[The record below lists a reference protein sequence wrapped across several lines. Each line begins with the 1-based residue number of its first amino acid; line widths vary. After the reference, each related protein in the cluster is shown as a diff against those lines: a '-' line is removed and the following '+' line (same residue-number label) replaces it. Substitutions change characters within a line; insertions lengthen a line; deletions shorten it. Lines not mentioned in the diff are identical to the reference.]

1 MLKKKKENEAGM
13 DNLIA
18 VAFKYPRSERITI
31 MGFLA
36 DYAHEFDLE
45 KDVVSKIYTL
55 NTEKSEKPD
64 EKHQAKHMPAC
75 FGYDKGIGLLR
86 FLKEKGFVERSADPA
101 SFLYFM
107 GCLPLE
113 PELLKPIG
121 WMKSKQLL
129 REMLEQA
136 FAEHIDNGVMRKVE
150 LEQLTPCCF
159 IDKTGCKIELSK
171 NKREMSLDSDMLV
184 VFFATFSDCHTTD

>member
-1 MLKKKKENEAGM
+1 MMKKKFDDEVGM

-18 VAFKYPRSERITI
+18 VAFKYPRSERIAI

-36 DYAHEFDLE
+36 DYAHEYDLE
-45 KDVVSKIYTL
+45 KDVVAKIYTL

-86 FLKEKGFVERSADPA
+86 FLKEKGFVERSADPD

-121 WMKSKQLL
+121 WMKKQAAAPRDAGAGFRRAYRQRRDAQGGVRAAHACLL
-129 REMLEQA
+129 HRQDRQQDRTAQEQA
-136 FAEHIDNGVMRKVE
+136 
-150 LEQLTPCCF
+150 
-159 IDKTGCKIELSK
+159 
-171 NKREMSLDSDMLV
+171 
-184 VFFATFSDCHTTD
+184 

>member
-1 MLKKKKENEAGM
+1 MMKKKFDDEVGM
-13 DNLIA
+13 DKLIA
-18 VAFKYPRSERITI
+18 VAFKYPRSERIAI

-36 DYAHEFDLE
+36 DYAHEYDLE
-45 KDVVSKIYTL
+45 KDVVAKIYTL

-64 EKHQAKHMPAC
+64 EKHQAKHMPEGPSAA
-75 FGYDKGIGLLR
+75 FVQR
-86 FLKEKGFVERSADPA
+86 LKEKGFVERSADPA

-150 LEQLTPCCF
+150 LEQLTPACF
-159 IDKTGCKIELSK
+159 IDKTGSRIELPK

-184 VFFATFSDCHTTD
+184 VFFATFSDRSATD

>member
-18 VAFKYPRSERITI
+18 VAFKYQRSERITI